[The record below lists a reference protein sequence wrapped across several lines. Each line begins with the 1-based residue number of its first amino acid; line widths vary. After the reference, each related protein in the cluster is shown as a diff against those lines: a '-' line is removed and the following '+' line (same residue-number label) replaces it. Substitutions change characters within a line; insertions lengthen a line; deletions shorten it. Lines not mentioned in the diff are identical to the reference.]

1 MKLAILGS
9 RSFNDYPALLEI
21 VKALKPTMILSCKEK
36 DEESLAEKAAD
47 ELKIRKITFVVD
59 NNRHEM
65 IQRNHAIIDSAD
77 EILVFW
83 NGTSIGTFNAIDYAE
98 RVGKHCTI
106 KNFKTT

>member
-21 VKALKPTMILSCKEK
+21 VKELKPSMILSCKEK

-47 ELKIRKITFVVD
+47 ELNITKITFVVD

-65 IQRNHAIIDSAD
+65 IQRNHAIIYSAD
-77 EILVFW
+77 KVLVFW
-83 NGTSIGTFNAIDYAE
+83 NGTSIGVFNAIDYAE
-98 RVGKHCTI
+98 SIGKPCII
-106 KNFKTT
+106 KSFKNT